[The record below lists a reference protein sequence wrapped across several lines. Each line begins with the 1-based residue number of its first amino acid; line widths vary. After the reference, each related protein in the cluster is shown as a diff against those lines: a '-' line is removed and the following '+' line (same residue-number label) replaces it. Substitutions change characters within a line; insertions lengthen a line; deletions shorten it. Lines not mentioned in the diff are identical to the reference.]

1 MTLYPL
7 LRPGSFVQIDPSVRK
22 VQPMRWRTEFDRPI
36 YFVELRDGDAC
47 SWCELQDGHLLLL
60 PHPLSPRGVRRLAH
74 GSQIDQRYKVAT
86 DMGERSPQQ
95 VIVGAFHG
103 QCFVCSI
110 HRYDAQCLRKPN
122 FRIPATT
129 WRVFHSHRPGRP
141 PGESL
146 ATCLPVARV

>member
-36 YFVELRDGDAC
+36 YFVELRDGYAC

-74 GSQIDQRYKVAT
+74 GTEA
-86 DMGERSPQQ
+86 E
-95 VIVGAFHG
+95 IVGQVTA
-103 QCFVCSI
+103 I
-110 HRYDAQCLRKPN
+110 AM
-122 FRIPATT
+122 T
-129 WRVFHSHRPGRP
+129 
-141 PGESL
+141 L
-146 ATCLPVARV
+146 APLAPVARDAAARLPKQV